1 MAKKFNQKA
10 WGMLL
15 ENEKMA
21 LSLQY
26 VMSKSSWEA
35 GEIMDKSH
43 YKYLE
48 IKYRAETFLKMFT
61 DHFEKL
67 DEVIPSDIRGSQEV
81 REYFVLCIE
90 KRMKLPE
97 VYDILNEKYGYT
109 GKRTREL
116 QIIEQ
121 MRAWEKSENA
131 YELVTYN
138 LIKEFDRWNNFRI
151 LPIDIQEPSAF
162 KRRNKKVHLKH
173 IKTTCTV
180 PEISVEKIKKI
191 LGAKRGQPKVYMP
204 IITDENKLYLIEIR
218 KTEPAIKQ
226 ASELNLY
233 LFEDKLHA
241 TEYIEL
247 LKGYVEPKIKKCIE
261 GLQFWPKYR
270 ESIKRA
276 LNYEAIQKIVPSR
289 RYLQLALQK
298 LAFH

>member
-15 ENEKMA
+15 EDEKMA
-21 LSLQY
+21 LSLQH